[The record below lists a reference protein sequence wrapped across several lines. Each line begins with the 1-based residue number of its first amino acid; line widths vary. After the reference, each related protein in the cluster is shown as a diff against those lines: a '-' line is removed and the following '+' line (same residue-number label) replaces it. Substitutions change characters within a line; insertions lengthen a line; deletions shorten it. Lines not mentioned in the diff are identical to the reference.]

1 MHSTKNN
8 ILYLVFLFFASQIHA
23 QFAGK
28 YNLRD
33 GGVDVP
39 SSSLFLLDN
48 NQFYLFYFGGYKTGK
63 WKEIEKNTIEII
75 EEKIKSNPIEL
86 YAKGPALTEGFI
98 LDVDG
103 LAQAK
108 AHIQFSN
115 DTKEAGELQPVFN
128 DSPNCFENEYII
140 KKLDAKLNWIT
151 ITLPENPDV
160 IRYSSKYPYKAISYT
175 YAINKKY
182 SDYFILYKPEV
193 LLPPLQ
199 MTMVKNGEDY
209 QLSLTKEFLKRE
221 KITTEEFQ
229 AIAKGL
235 RALKN
240 EEERNNRGVIIPP
253 TSISNTTILEK
264 SKLKPLFTAKC
275 SDNEPSEADP
285 AKDKKSYTKIDRK
298 DGFYLVTNYKS
309 SGYNEDKFELTQN
322 PSLTK
327 EDVSRVSKEISDY
340 GGYEIRLELSEV
352 GTKKLAD
359 LSKANIG
366 NPLAIV
372 INKEIIWAPVIS
384 TEIPNGKLNITGNFT
399 ETEIDT
405 IISKLTK

>member
-1 MHSTKNN
+1 
-8 ILYLVFLFFASQIHA
+8 
-23 QFAGK
+23 
-28 YNLRD
+28 
-33 GGVDVP
+33 
-39 SSSLFLLDN
+39 
-48 NQFYLFYFGGYKTGK
+48 
-63 WKEIEKNTIEII
+63 
-75 EEKIKSNPIEL
+75 
-86 YAKGPALTEGFI
+86 
-98 LDVDG
+98 
-103 LAQAK
+103 
-108 AHIQFSN
+108 
-115 DTKEAGELQPVFN
+115 
-128 DSPNCFENEYII
+128 
-140 KKLDAKLNWIT
+140 
-151 ITLPENPDV
+151 
-160 IRYSSKYPYKAISYT
+160 
-175 YAINKKY
+175 
-182 SDYFILYKPEV
+182 
-193 LLPPLQ
+193 
-199 MTMVKNGEDY
+199 MTMIKNGEDY

-235 RALKN
+235 RAVKN

-253 TSISNTTILEK
+253 TSISNTTIVEK

-275 SDNEPSEADP
+275 SDNPSEGEP
-285 AKDKKSYTKIDRK
+285 QKDKKTYTKIDRK

-327 EDVSRVSKEISDY
+327 EDIARVSKEISDY
-340 GGYEIRLELSEV
+340 GGYEIRLELSEI